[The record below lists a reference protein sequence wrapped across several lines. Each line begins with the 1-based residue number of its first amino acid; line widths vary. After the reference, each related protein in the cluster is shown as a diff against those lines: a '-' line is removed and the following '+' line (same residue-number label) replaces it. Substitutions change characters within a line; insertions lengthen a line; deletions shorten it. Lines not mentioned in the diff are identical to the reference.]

1 MKLISCHIDAFGKF
15 KNADFKFDQNM
26 QVFYEKNG
34 FGKTTLAEFIKAMLY
49 SLPPTSKRANYKSER
64 DLYKPFDYDGKFGG
78 RLVFSCKKGTYIAV
92 RQFGSTPTLD
102 KFYLF
107 DAKTNLTS
115 NDFSSNLGEE
125 LFGIGKET
133 FENSTFFGQQNLMS
147 GINDDIRASLSTGV
161 LSGDDVDNYDNAQ
174 NLIQKKVKEIK
185 ADAKAL
191 KIEDLNDEI
200 ERNKAKAEVLN
211 IKLKRVEDEL
221 KENAQTQQKIS
232 NVNKKNTEKDV
243 SAMIN
248 KSVALES
255 IIDADKE
262 KINEKMQRK
271 NTLLNGVKIQKSD
284 YDFLKSQNNVKKGHK
299 VNSAIYI
306 FMLLAIIGGISLIC
320 GGVFHI
326 NLLFIISAVVT
337 LLALACMIVC
347 ILILRSCVEDLKKYT
362 EILKKYHINSKQ
374 IRVELNNFDNIVGDI
389 RFIDEEIVKLNSEVE
404 SKAMEL
410 GALQKQFRLDF
421 GYDIQNYYSQNSYM
435 SQKLSSIE
443 KRNIELLN
451 DKKHYNEELEA
462 LQDKLFELNDNFSF
476 KNEKLNVY
484 QKKLDILS
492 RTSKFL
498 EHSRDSISNRYI
510 EPVSSRFNRYYKR
523 FLNDGDEIVIDSNL
537 GLRFGDKYSDV
548 DYLSA
553 GLYDLVYIC
562 KRFALIDLLFKKEK
576 PAIILDDPFA
586 NFDDDKLEIARKL
599 LNEMKDDYQIV
610 LFTCQK
616 ART

>member
-15 KNADFKFDQNM
+15 KNVDFKFDKNM

-49 SLPPTSKRANYKSER
+49 SLPASSKRANFKSVR

-78 RLVFSCKKGTYIAV
+78 KLVFSCKKGTYIAV

-107 DAKTNLTS
+107 DAKTNLIS

-133 FENSTFFGQQNLMS
+133 FENSTFFGQQNLTS

-161 LSGDDVDNYDNAQ
+161 LSGDDVDNYENAQ
-174 NLIQKKVKEIK
+174 TLIQKKVKEIK
-185 ADAKAL
+185 AEVKAL
-191 KIEDLNDEI
+191 KIDEVNDEI
-200 ERNKAKAEVLN
+200 ERNKAKEEVLK

-221 KENAQTQQKIS
+221 RENSKTQNSLSTESKKS
-232 NVNKKNTEKDV
+232 SAKNVN
-243 SAMIN
+243 AMLN
-248 KSVALES
+248 RNVAIES

-262 KINEKMQRK
+262 KVNEKMQYK
-271 NTLLNGVKIQKSD
+271 NSLMHNVKIQKND
-284 YDFLKSQNNVKKGHK
+284 YDFLRSDNNVRKGHK
-299 VNSAIYI
+299 VGSAVYT
-306 FMLLAIIGGISLIC
+306 FLMLAILGGVALVC

-337 LLALACMIVC
+337 LIALACMIVS
-347 ILILRSCVEDLKKYT
+347 ILILRSCSEDLKRYS
-362 EILKKYHINSKQ
+362 EILKKYH
-374 IRVELNNFDNIVGDI
+374 LNAKTLKTEMENFKDIVGDI
-389 RFIDEEIVKLNSEVE
+389 RFIDEEISKLNTEIEAKS
-404 SKAMEL
+404 MEL
-410 GALQKQFRLDF
+410 ESLRKQFRLNF
-421 GYDIQNYYSQNSYM
+421 GYDIQNYYSQNSYL

-451 DKKHYNEELEA
+451 DKKHYNEELES
-462 LQDKLFELNDNFSF
+462 LQDKLFELNDNFDS
-476 KNEKLNVY
+476 KNDKLREY

-492 RTSKFL
+492 KTSKFL

-586 NFDDDKLEIARKL
+586 NFDDDKLEIARNL